1 MPGSRAA
8 ALRRAQEAVQG
19 SVGGPARDPAR
30 DPAQDDGFS
39 LFDAEEAVIGR
50 ADVMLSRLSEVAD
63 GVQELAG
70 AYRRGTREQRRLVRM
85 SDRMQL
91 ELQRVNQRMAEQQRE
106 LQALNAA
113 LSGEIEHRTRLEAEL
128 RRLIDTD
135 HLTGALT
142 RRRFLEVA
150 ELAWPHAAGGA
161 CLLMLDLDRFKRI
174 NDGHGHAAG
183 DAALVAFAATCRGI
197 LRPGDAFGRT
207 GGEEFAILLPETG
220 PDEGLARAEGLRRAV
235 ADTPVQ
241 TERGA
246 LSISVSVGLA
256 ACAPGEPLAGALK
269 RADAALYAAK
279 NGGRDRV
286 RAAPAPGTA

>member
-1 MPGSRAA
+1 MPQRSATG
-8 ALRRAQEAVQG
+8 LKHAVE
-19 SVGGPARDPAR
+19 DN
-30 DPAQDDGFS
+30 FS
-39 LFDAEEAVIGR
+39 LFDAEEAIIGR
-50 ADVMLSRLSEVAD
+50 TEVMLSRLSEVAE

-106 LQALNAA
+106 LQALNEA

-128 RRLIDTD
+128 RRLADTD

-142 RRRFLEVA
+142 RRRLLEIGERIWA
-150 ELAWPHAAGGA
+150 SGPA
-161 CLLMLDLDRFKRI
+161 CLLMLDLDHFKHI

-183 DAALVAFAATCRGI
+183 DAALVIFASVCQTS
-197 LRPGDAFGRT
+197 LRPCDAFGRM
-207 GGEEFAILLPETG
+207 GGEEFAAFLPETDAAAG
-220 PDEGLARAEGLRRAV
+220 RAVAETLRRAAAEAAV
-235 ADTPVQ
+235 PL
-241 TERGA
+241 EMGS

-256 ACAPGEPLAGALK
+256 ASQAGETLAAALR

-279 NGGRDRV
+279 AGGRNRV
-286 RAAPAPGTA
+286 WCPETDGA